1 MKIRKLEIKNI
12 ASIEEAVIDFDKEP
26 LSDTDLFL
34 ITGTTGSGKTTLL
47 DAICLALYNTTP
59 RIAKSKK
66 EILKVNDD
74 ELTEKDPRN
83 ILRQNTGYGYSKVY
97 FKGNND
103 HEYCAEWSVAR
114 GKKQQVG
121 NSLSRA
127 IWKISDLSVG
137 ICVTGDKNETY
148 KEVSAII
155 NEAVGL
161 DFEQFGRTTML
172 AQGDFTEFLKSDEA
186 DKAAI
191 LEKISGT
198 DIYRRIGTAIHL
210 KNEEIKKLLNA
221 EIARHAQIAIM
232 SEDDRMQAETEA
244 QEAAKESETCQNIVK
259 ELNDCINW
267 LNDRAILQVKLQTSK
282 ARLDHATSIIS
293 SEDFKSRSLRTRQWN
308 ETIDVRMRMREAAEG
323 RQKSEVAAGA
333 LEVLKKDFVTVLC
346 GREAERE
353 YLQELEMQKTALEK
367 SIMARSSHADAY
379 SSCQTIIAH
388 LKNLITERE
397 KAASKRMKLQEAME
411 QQLPEAEKS
420 YEASLAAV
428 ESATKEYAVAEEELR
443 LISAH
448 IDALKLPDLRREK
461 DFLKG
466 IESIKAGIAAAA
478 EKIAATQADI
488 ARQETILES
497 VRTEETK
504 EKQELIRLKAEHER
518 RRQTVDRFAKEM
530 RSHLNLH
537 VGSEDNLCPVCGHLV
552 SMPVN
557 DALIDDEYRKIKEEY
572 DKQEKKAA
580 AASEIVNKTA
590 ALIKVTGS
598 NLETLQK
605 DYDKYCTTLL
615 EAISSREDAGK
626 LQECGLEELALKIE
640 GIAARISEG
649 EKTEA
654 EQKEIRKKHDCLLLK
669 KHEAEHENERN
680 HNALRNI
687 SSDIK
692 RLSDEIK
699 ETEEKIRQLT
709 EAICM
714 ALEGTAT
721 WVNDWKTD
729 PKAFAIELEGKAKAY
744 FADTDAHAK
753 AKAGIERIS
762 SGMKVID
769 SALKDMTVLMPDW
782 SGLAA
787 SASHVNDLQSLC
799 IRLNANVKAQKHA
812 LTSAEGEYAKA
823 KAAVDEFL
831 ASNPAYSSESLDSL
845 DHISQNEYQQDT
857 AYVNKLSSD
866 ALACKR
872 EYELAEQE
880 LQKHL
885 ADKPEVLGDDMTI
898 DTLTADKEAQEE
910 RRDNCNQRMGE
921 LRSKLEEDDKS
932 RALKK
937 DTKKLD
943 ELNELHAKWQ
953 GFCGH
958 FGSSDGGKLSK
969 IAQSFVLSS
978 LLDAANH
985 HLHNMSPRY
994 RLLVNPGTLNLK
1006 LEDKYNGYSTRST
1019 NSISGGE
1026 SFLVSL
1032 ALALALADFGQHLGV
1047 STLFIDEGFGTLSG
1061 EPLQNAIN
1069 TLKSLHGK
1077 AGRQV
1082 GIISHREEIR
1092 ENIPVQIKVNLAPG
1106 KSSSTIE
1113 VTDK

>member
-83 ILRQNTGYGYSKVY
+83 ILRQNTGYGYSKVC

-103 HEYCAEWSVAR
+103 HEYCAEWSVSR

-127 IWKISDLSVG
+127 IWKISDLSTG
-137 ICVTGDKNETY
+137 LCVTGDKNETY
-148 KEVSAII
+148 KEVSAVI

-198 DIYRRIGTAIHL
+198 DIYRRIGAAIHL

-221 EIARHAQIAIM
+221 EIERHAQITIM
-232 SEDDRMQAETEA
+232 SEEDRMQAETEA
-244 QEAAKESETCQNIVK
+244 EEAVKESDICLHRVK

-267 LNDRAILQVKLQTSK
+267 LNDRARLEVKAETAK
-282 ARLDHATSIIS
+282 AQLDHVETILS
-293 SEDFKSRSLRTRQWN
+293 SEDFKSRCLRVRQWN
-308 ETIDVRMRMREAAEG
+308 ETIEVRMRMREAAEG
-323 RQKSEVAAGA
+323 KQKAEAAAAA
-333 LEVLKKDFVTVLC
+333 LEALENDFVTVIC
-346 GREAERE
+346 GLEAERE
-353 YLQELEMQKTALEK
+353 NLQGLEVQKAALEER
-367 SIMARSSHADAY
+367 ITAQNAHADAY
-379 SSCQTIIAH
+379 GSCQTIIAH
-388 LKNLITERE
+388 LKNLTAE
-397 KAASKRMKLQEAME
+397 KGNASVKRTKLQEARDK
-411 QQLPEAEKS
+411 QLPEAEKL
-420 YEASLAAV
+420 YEAALAAA
-428 ESATKEYAVAEEELR
+428 ESATKEYVSAEEELR
-443 LISAH
+443 QISSRME
-448 IDALKLPDLRREK
+448 ALKLPDLRREK

-466 IESIKAGIAAAA
+466 IESIKAGMAAAA
-478 EKIAATQADI
+478 EKIAAVSADI
-488 ARQETILES
+488 ARLDALLES
-497 VRTEETK
+497 VKTEETR
-504 EKQELIRLKAEHER
+504 EKQELIRLKTEHDR

-537 VGSEDNLCPVCGHLV
+537 VGSEDNLCPVCGQLV
-552 SMPVN
+552 SVPVN

-572 DKQEKKAA
+572 DEQEKKVAS
-580 AASEIVNKTA
+580 ASEKVNKTS
-590 ALIKVTGS
+590 ALIKVTRNS
-598 NLETLQK
+598 LETLQK
-605 DYDKYCTTLL
+605 DYEGYRMSLM
-615 EAISSREDAGK
+615 EAISSREDAEA
-626 LQECGLEELALKIE
+626 LLHCRLEELAVRIE
-640 GIAARISEG
+640 GVSAKISEG
-649 EKTEA
+649 EKTEE

-680 HNALRNI
+680 HNAVRSI
-687 SSDIK
+687 SSEIK

-699 ETEEKIRQLT
+699 ETEDKIHQLT
-709 EAICM
+709 EVICM
-714 ALEGTAT
+714 ALEGTKT
-721 WVNDWKTD
+721 WANDWKAD

-744 FADTDAHAK
+744 FADTDALAK
-753 AKAGIERIS
+753 AKGGIERRTA
-762 SGMKVID
+762 GMTVIE
-769 SALKDMTVLMPDW
+769 SALNDIAALMPDW
-782 SGLAA
+782 KELTA
-787 SASHVNDLQSLC
+787 SACHVNDLQNLC

-812 LTSAEGEYAKA
+812 LTAAEGEYAIA
-823 KAAVDEFL
+823 QAAVEEYL
-831 ASNPAYSSESLDSL
+831 ASNSAYTSDILNIL
-845 DHISQNEYQQDT
+845 NHISQNEHQQET
-857 AYVNKLSSD
+857 LYINKLSSD
-866 ALACKR
+866 ALSCRR
-872 EYELAEQE
+872 EHELAEQE

-885 ADKPEVLGDDMTI
+885 ADKPEVLCDDMTV
-898 DTLTADKEAQEE
+898 DTLNADKEEHE
-910 RRDNCNQRMGE
+910 KRRDDCNQRMGE
-921 LRSKLEEDDKS
+921 LRSKLEEDDKA
-932 RALKK
+932 RVLKK
-937 DTKKLD
+937 DTTKLD
-943 ELNELHAKWQ
+943 ELNELHAKWLS
-953 GFCGH
+953 FCGH

-1006 LEDKYNGYSTRST
+1006 LEDKYNGYSTRSA

-1069 TLKSLHGK
+1069 TLKSLHGN

-1106 KSSSTIE
+1106 KSSSSIE